1 MAKYITISTSGDPG
15 NAHINIDLILYVETN
30 SSTEGTIYLQDG
42 TKKITVTG
50 TNLTS
55 GFGENVNKALV
66 LAAQT
71 SWTNVVFPVD
81 LEDDMTVT
89 ALTIG

>member
-1 MAKYITISTSGDPG
+1 M
-15 NAHINIDLILYVETN
+15 
-30 SSTEGTIYLQDG
+30 
-42 TKKITVTG
+42 TG

-89 ALTIG
+89 ALTIA

>member
-42 TKKITVTG
+42 TKKM
-50 TNLTS
+50 TS

-89 ALTIG
+89 ALTIA